1 MASRGS
7 VCGRRAG
14 PARPS
19 GSVRAV
25 ERRAFG
31 ATGIEVPVIGLGT
44 WNVLDVAPGDEPQA
58 RAVVTA
64 ALDAGARLMDSSPMY
79 GRAEG
84 VLGRALGGRRGEA
97 IVATKIWSGSESEG
111 RRQFD
116 AQLGSFGGYVDILQV
131 HNLTA
136 WRAQLAWM
144 EAERDAGRIGVL
156 GATTYRA
163 GAFDELARVIRT
175 GRIGMVQI
183 PWNPREREA
192 EREILP
198 LAEELGLGVIAMRP
212 FAEGDLLG
220 RPPAPTLLEPLG
232 VASWAEALL
241 RWCLSDARVHVAI
254 PATRDPEH
262 VRANAAAGDGR
273 VLDAEQRALVERLA
287 G

>member
-1 MASRGS
+1 MG
-7 VCGRRAG
+7 
-14 PARPS
+14 
-19 GSVRAV
+19 
-25 ERRAFG
+25 F
-31 ATGIEVPVIGLGT
+31 GT
-44 WNVLDVAPGDEPQA
+44 WNVLDVVPGDEPQA

-64 ALDAGARLMDSSPMY
+64 ALGTGATLMDSSPMY

-84 VLGRALGGRRGEA
+84 VLSRALGDRRGEA

-116 AQLGSFGGYVDILQV
+116 AQLGFYGGHVDILQV

-136 WRAQLAWM
+136 WRAHLTWM

-163 GAFDELARVIRT
+163 GAFEELAGVMRT

-183 PWNPREREA
+183 PWNPRERDA

-212 FAEGDLLG
+212 FAEGDLL
-220 RPPAPTLLEPLG
+220 RDAPAPSLLEPLG
-232 VASWAEALL
+232 VTSWAEALL
-241 RWCLSDARVHVAI
+241 RWCLADARVHVAI
-254 PATRDPEH
+254 PASRDPEH

-287 G
+287 R

>member
-1 MASRGS
+1 M
-7 VCGRRAG
+7 RR
-14 PARPS
+14 RP
-19 GSVRAV
+19 
-25 ERRAFG
+25 FG
-31 ATGIEVPVIGLGT
+31 ATGIEVPVVGFGT
-44 WNVLDVAPGDEPQA
+44 WNVLDVVPGDEPQA

-64 ALDAGARLMDSSPMY
+64 ALGTGATLMDSSPMY

-84 VLGRALGGRRGEA
+84 VLGRALGDRRGEA

-116 AQLGSFGGYVDILQV
+116 AQLGFYGGHVDILQV

-136 WRAQLAWM
+136 WRAHLTWM

-163 GAFDELARVIRT
+163 GAFEELAGVMRT

-183 PWNPREREA
+183 PWNPRERDA
-192 EREILP
+192 ERQILP

-212 FAEGDLLG
+212 FAEGDLL
-220 RPPAPTLLEPLG
+220 RDAPAPSLLEPLG
-232 VASWAEALL
+232 VTSWAEALL
-241 RWCLSDARVHVAI
+241 RWCLADARVHVAI
-254 PATRDPEH
+254 PASRDPEH

-287 G
+287 R

>member
-1 MASRGS
+1 MG
-7 VCGRRAG
+7 
-14 PARPS
+14 
-19 GSVRAV
+19 
-25 ERRAFG
+25 F
-31 ATGIEVPVIGLGT
+31 GT
-44 WNVLDVAPGDEPQA
+44 WNVLDVVPGDEPQA

-84 VLGRALGGRRGEA
+84 VLGRALGDRRGEA

-116 AQLGSFGGYVDILQV
+116 AQLGSFGGHVDILQV

-163 GAFDELARVIRT
+163 GAFDELAGVMRT

-183 PWNPREREA
+183 PWNPRERDA

-212 FAEGDLLG
+212 FAEGDLLRRRAG
-220 RPPAPTLLEPLG
+220 AVAAGAARRGVLGGGPPAMVPRRTPG
-232 VASWAEALL
+232 STSRSRPA
-241 RWCLSDARVHVAI
+241 AI
-254 PATRDPEH
+254 PSTSGPTPPPATGGCSTPSSGPSSSAWPAE
-262 VRANAAAGDGR
+262 RASRRGSHGAPRGSSTPSTLR
-273 VLDAEQRALVERLA
+273 
-287 G
+287 